1 MASSGAMTA
10 QTFSSIIR
18 QSLETGIE
26 PCKKEIPSNLRSFKA
41 LKVPRPPTS
50 QRPASETVSDY
61 LAGRDAP
68 SAGLFILER
77 HEVEEVKEVN
87 EIKKI
92 QSGPLSRAL
101 DANLRACFL
110 CSFTSFTPL
119 PPLPPFS
126 SSVRAYNSYLWT
138 TNRLHE
144 YCAKQRNS
152 WKLMARLLGAI
163 AATKRPRN

>member
-1 MASSGAMTA
+1 MTA

-26 PCKKEIPSNLRSFKA
+26 RCKKEIPSNLRSFKA

-50 QRPASETVSDY
+50 QRRVSETVSNY

-87 EIKKI
+87 EVKEN
-92 QSGPLSRAL
+92 QSGAL
-101 DANLRACFL
+101 DQAAEYFQHKHFL
-110 CSFTSFTPL
+110 FLYFL
-119 PPLPPFS
+119 YVIYFLFS
-126 SSVRAYNSYLWT
+126 GL
-138 TNRLHE
+138 
-144 YCAKQRNS
+144 
-152 WKLMARLLGAI
+152 
-163 AATKRPRN
+163 

>member
-1 MASSGAMTA
+1 MASSGAMKA
-10 QTFSSIIR
+10 QTFSCIIR

-87 EIKKI
+87 EIKENPI
-92 QSGPLSRAL
+92 PASFQRARREPAGVLLVLLYLLYLLYLLCLHLVPLFGL
-101 DANLRACFL
+101 II
-110 CSFTSFTPL
+110 P
-119 PPLPPFS
+119 
-126 SSVRAYNSYLWT
+126 AY
-138 TNRLHE
+138 
-144 YCAKQRNS
+144 
-152 WKLMARLLGAI
+152 G
-163 AATKRPRN
+163 